1 MTQRSVVCD
10 VTGDP
15 VGFFVAFVSISAT
28 FLERRTTGYG
38 VGCSLEDGP
47 SVAGERKP
55 SVRWPLGVSPAGELC
70 GKSLSQERRSAL

>member
-10 VTGDP
+10 ATGNP
-15 VGFFVAFVSISAT
+15 LRLVVGFVSMSTT